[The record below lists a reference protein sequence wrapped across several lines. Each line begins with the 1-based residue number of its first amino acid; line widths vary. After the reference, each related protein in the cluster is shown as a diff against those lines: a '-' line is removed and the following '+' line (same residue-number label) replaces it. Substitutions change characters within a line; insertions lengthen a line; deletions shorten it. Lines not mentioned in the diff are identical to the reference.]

1 MPQGLLSLG
10 INRGTTRWHRTRSG
24 PAWRHAPRSEAWD
37 TKAAGARFARCVAG
51 SSPGSRARIGLAK
64 PGADGPPSDE
74 RTPEPKE
81 ADVWRDEVRCA
92 GNEARPFLGRSASRQ
107 GPHDPPS
114 CAPRPAEPA
123 VLEPDRLASLETEAS
138 NPDAKDQRSRGDCD
152 IPETRPLRTSCSGC
166 TGFRGDRVHRGEPL
180 LLGVNKEYQVSYRLF
195 ARGP

>member
-37 TKAAGARFARCVAG
+37 TKAAGPRFARCVAG
-51 SSPGSRARIGLAK
+51 SSPGSRAGSGWKNQEQTVRLLMSGRRSQKK
-64 PGADGPPSDE
+64 PMYGEMKCDVPGMKPDPSLGVQ
-74 RTPEPKE
+74 P
-81 ADVWRDEVRCA
+81 RDRA
-92 GNEARPFLGRSASRQ
+92 HTTRLLG
-107 GPHDPPS
+107 
-114 CAPRPAEPA
+114 APRPAEPA

-180 LLGVNKEYQVSYRLF
+180 LLGVNKEYQISYRLF